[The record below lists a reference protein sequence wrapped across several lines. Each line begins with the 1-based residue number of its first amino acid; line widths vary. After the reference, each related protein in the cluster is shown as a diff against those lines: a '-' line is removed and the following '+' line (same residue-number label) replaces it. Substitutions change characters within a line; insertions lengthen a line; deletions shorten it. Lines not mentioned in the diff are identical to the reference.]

1 MNMDDERLE
10 KLAILLNTTSKEL
23 KVKFSDKELSRLPKT
38 FSKHIPTLCKQ
49 KFLSTSVDK
58 ETGLAKLETTNG
70 RVFFGPQSQNNH
82 RVQFEFIK
90 DYCPEEVKAETF
102 LLALD
107 ITQRYLTDFTWFP
120 ESVLPPKGGTV
131 IELGA
136 YLGHKTIRFV
146 DECVGL
152 SGKVLAVEM
161 MPYNIDILKTNI
173 ASNDLSA
180 QIEVMECGVWS
191 ESTVLSVRGK
201 GRQRTTLVDMEK
213 LDSDMGIEASCKT
226 LDQII
231 RDWNVDIIDF
241 LMVTV
246 NGAEIEAIEGLNE
259 YASSVRYIFVATPYS
274 RDGIRNSVLC
284 RDLLGQRGFSIIEEY
299 TTNNRIYAEQVVR

>member
-1 MNMDDERLE
+1 MDDERLE
-10 KLAILLNTTSKEL
+10 NLAKLLSTTPKKIKL
-23 KVKFSDKELSRLPKT
+23 KFSDKELSRLPKT
-38 FSKHIPTLCKQ
+38 FSKHIPALCKQ
-49 KFLSTSVDK
+49 MFHSTSIDK
-58 ETGLAKLETTNG
+58 KNGLAKLETTNG

-82 RVQFEFIK
+82 RIQFEFVK
-90 DYCPEEVKAETF
+90 DFCPPEVKAETF

-136 YLGHKTIRFV
+136 YLGHKTIRFI

-173 ASNDLSA
+173 ASNNLST
-180 QIEVMECGVWS
+180 QIEVMECGVWN
-191 ESTVLSVRGK
+191 EPTVISVKGK
-201 GRQRTTLVDMEK
+201 GRQRTTLVNLKK
-213 LDSDMGIEASCKT
+213 LDSDMGIDATCKT
-226 LDQII
+226 LDKII
-231 RDWNVDIIDF
+231 RDWKVDVVDF

-246 NGAEIEAIEGLNE
+246 NGAEIEALEGLNE
-259 YASSVRYIFVATPYS
+259 CASRVRNIFVATPYS
-274 RDGIRNSVLC
+274 RDGIRNSVPC
-284 RDLLGQRGFSIIEEY
+284 IKLLEQRGFSIIKEH
-299 TTNNRIYAEQVVR
+299 TNKNRIYAKQSVR

>member
-1 MNMDDERLE
+1 MDEERLE
-10 KLAILLNTTSKEL
+10 NLANLLNTTSEAL
-23 KVKFSDKELSRLPKT
+23 KLKFSENQLSKLPKT
-38 FSKHIPTLCKQ
+38 FSKHIPALCKQ
-49 KFLSTSVDK
+49 KFHSTSVDK
-58 ETGLAKLETTNG
+58 ISGLAKLETTNG

-82 RVQFEFIK
+82 RVQFEFVK
-90 DYCPEEVKAETF
+90 DICPPEVMAETF

-120 ESVLPPKGGTV
+120 KSVLPTRGGTV

-161 MPYNIDILKTNI
+161 MPYNIDILKTNVL
-173 ASNDLSA
+173 ANDLDA
-180 QIEVMECGVWS
+180 QIEIMECGVWN
-191 ESTVLSVRGK
+191 EPTVLSVRGK
-201 GRQRTTLVDMEK
+201 GRQRTTLVEMEK
-213 LDSDMGIEASCKT
+213 LDNDMGVDATCKT

-231 RDWNVDIIDF
+231 EDWKVDVVDF

-246 NGAEIEAIEGLNE
+246 NGAEIEALEGLNE
-259 YASSVRYIFVATPYS
+259 CASRVKSVFVATPYS
-274 RDGIRNSVLC
+274 RDGVRNSDPC
-284 RDLLGQRGFSIIEEY
+284 RGLLEERGFSIIEEY
-299 TTNNRIYAEQVVR
+299 TTKNRIYAKQPEH